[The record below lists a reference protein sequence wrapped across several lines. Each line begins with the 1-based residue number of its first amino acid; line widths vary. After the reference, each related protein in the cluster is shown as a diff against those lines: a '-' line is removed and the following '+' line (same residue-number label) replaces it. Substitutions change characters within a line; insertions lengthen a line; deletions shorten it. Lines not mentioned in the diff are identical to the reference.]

1 MDRESVRKSFNKFL
15 KMYFNSCKEIYQEL
29 DYGELLTGRQFAYL
43 RMIDKHKE
51 VTMSELANLFN
62 LSKPSVTEMIRKFEE
77 TNLIEKRRCET
88 DGRVVYIRLTE
99 QGNLLAKTNLLE
111 SQRAVEKLFT
121 RLSDEE
127 IQCLTELFE
136 KVGEV

>member
-1 MDRESVRKSFNKFL
+1 MDKEMVRKSFNKFL

-77 TNLIEKRRCET
+77 TGLIEKRRCET
-88 DGRVVYIRLTE
+88 DGRVTYISLTE
-99 QGNLLAKTNLLE
+99 QGNLLAKTNILE
-111 SQRAVEKLFT
+111 SQRAVEKLFA
-121 RLSDEE
+121 R
-127 IQCLTELFE
+127 LTEEELQTIIALFE
-136 KVGEV
+136 KAGEV